1 MSTKVWLDIVD
12 IVEDKFVDENQRIRK
27 YSNDEE
33 SLEEAIEKFLEQ
45 NENVTQFEVTN
56 ETLFDSPGYET
67 GAVFAAWIES
77 NGQLNSVTYQW
88 ENY

>member
-1 MSTKVWLDIVD
+1 MITKVWLDIVD
-12 IVEDKFVDENQRIRK
+12 IVEDKFVDEDQRIRE
-27 YSNDEE
+27 YSNEE
-33 SLEEAIEKFLEQ
+33 SLATAIKKFLEQ

-67 GAVFAAWIES
+67 GAVFAAWVES